1 VDNVIVLPNNSNVI
15 LAAEQAKA
23 LSPKKVLVLPTKTM
37 PQGIS
42 AMLAFNYQA
51 DVETNARVMARA
63 AGDVETIE
71 ITTATRD
78 VEINGVAVKEGQNIG
93 LLDDRLHTAGS
104 SPEEVIFAML
114 EQLALEDFEI
124 VTVFWGEDVTQA
136 EAEQVAARIE
146 ALYADL
152 EVELVEG
159 SQPHYFYILSLE

>member
-1 VDNVIVLPNNSNVI
+1 
-15 LAAEQAKA
+15 
-23 LSPKKVLVLPTKTM
+23 
-37 PQGIS
+37 
-42 AMLAFNYQA
+42 
-51 DVETNARVMARA
+51 
-63 AGDVETIE
+63 
-71 ITTATRD
+71 